1 MKTSIAILLTLF
13 AYLVSLTPAAL
24 AQQTAPAHSTTD
36 RPAIVSVGFLFGRT
50 GDAVGSSAYL
60 EINPVRWLGFCAFAA
75 QSRATSATEDGLVQ
89 EWDSSSGGCITT
101 HFPQWKGFLI
111 SPFAQFS
118 HQRDHVHIA
127 FPLSEGAM
135 DAEMDS
141 RTHRLWG
148 LGVMVDRAIVKNG
161 PRWVVRAGR
170 NFGAGPAVQNA
181 GGVYAVGGVIFPL
194 DHPVLLGRSFK
205 RMIGLKPKKG
215 VSSGS

>member
-1 MKTSIAILLTLF
+1 MKTLAIFLAPL
-13 AYLVSLTPAAL
+13 ACLVSLAPAAL
-24 AQQTAPAHSTTD
+24 AQQNVPSHGTAD

-50 GDAVGSSAYL
+50 GDATGSSAYL

-75 QSRATSATEDGLVQ
+75 QSRATSTTDDGLVH

-101 HFPQWKGFLI
+101 HFPLWKGFLI

-127 FPLSEGAM
+127 FPLSGGAT

-141 RTHRLWG
+141 STHRLWG
-148 LGVMVDRAIVKNG
+148 AGVMVDRAILKNG
-161 PRWVVRAGR
+161 PHWAVRAGR
-170 NFGAGPAVQNA
+170 NFGPGPAVQNA

-205 RMIGLKPKKG
+205 RMIGLKAKKG
-215 VSSGS
+215 ASPGS